1 MLLLSGKKYLCYRNL
16 SHSVT
21 SFVYYNPVF
30 KMTANLNF
38 FKGVIPQSGPID
50 ERLLN
55 ILFLI
60 APKVNLKLLFGNEI
74 LKHDLFMNLT

>member
-1 MLLLSGKKYLCYRNL
+1 
-16 SHSVT
+16 
-21 SFVYYNPVF
+21 
-30 KMTANLNF
+30 MTAKLNF